1 MRGWSFDTFVHRDSH
16 RVPVSI
22 NLPPSMDFVIRQD
35 DLRGPEIAALLE
47 AHLAFAREHS
57 PPESIHALD
66 LDRLRAPEIT
76 FWSAW
81 LGDELAGCGAL
92 KELAADHG
100 EIKSMHT
107 ARAHR
112 GKGVAANLLAHIL
125 AEARGRGYR
134 RVSLETGTM
143 DGFVPARALYQGFGF
158 KVCPPFAQYRED
170 PNSVC
175 MTLVIAPGD
184 GGDSPRG

>member
-1 MRGWSFDTFVHRDSH
+1 MEF
-16 RVPVSI
+16 
-22 NLPPSMDFVIRQD
+22 LIRQD
-35 DLRGPEIAALLE
+35 DLKGPEIAALLR
-47 AHLAFAREHS
+47 AHLDHAAAHS
-57 PPESIHALD
+57 PPASIHALD

-76 FWSAW
+76 FWSVW
-81 LGDELAGCGAL
+81 EGGDLVGCGAL

-112 GKGVAANLLAHIL
+112 GKGVAARLVAHIL
-125 AEARGRGYR
+125 EVARARGYR

-143 DGFVPARALYQGFGF
+143 DGFAPARALYSRFGF
-158 KVCPPFAQYRED
+158 RVCPPFAQYRED

-175 MTLVIAPGD
+175 MTLVLNA
-184 GGDSPRG
+184 

>member
-1 MRGWSFDTFVHRDSH
+1 MS
-16 RVPVSI
+16 
-22 NLPPSMDFVIRQD
+22 LLIRKD

-47 AHLAFAREHS
+47 VHLHHAARHS

-76 FWSAW
+76 FWSVW
-81 LGDELAGCGAL
+81 SDGMLVGCGAL
-92 KELAADHG
+92 KELAPDHG

-107 ARAHR
+107 AQTHR
-112 GKGVAANLLAHIL
+112 GQGVAGRLLAHIL
-125 AEARGRGYR
+125 EEARARSYR

-143 DGFVPARALYQGFGF
+143 EGFAPARALYSRFGF
-158 KVCPPFAQYRED
+158 TVCPPFAPYRED

-175 MTLVIAPGD
+175 MTLEIHPGE
-184 GGDSPRG
+184 PTL